1 MGVSST
7 TFYRNAKSA
16 VAGHAAQNYGNTGLH
31 KPKSHTVV
39 ATATL
44 GAILDSNAD
53 HMPHKT
59 RVLPSG
65 CCNTKTQVN
74 PSSALN
80 RTKHHQSN
88 PSIVPGILDSNLSR
102 RACMHSSK
110 FLITWSNRITSYNR
124 IRFFNRFPSFQFY
137 YFPGLLNLCCTRQR
151 GLPLLFREA
160 GFTAPSG
167 TYSGRRPTIHDL
179 NLHTLIYF

>member
-1 MGVSST
+1 MAEWYFPLESTWLSARRLGKPESSH
-7 TFYRNAKSA
+7 A
-16 VAGHAAQNYGNTGLH
+16 VRSQSGRSNRIQNPSLSSPGSRPDPFQRFKAQRWPCH
-31 KPKSHTVV
+31 
-39 ATATL
+39 
-44 GAILDSNAD
+44 
-53 HMPHKT
+53 
-59 RVLPSG
+59 
-65 CCNTKTQVN
+65 NTKTQVN

-110 FLITWSNRITSYNR
+110 FFITWSNRITSYNR
-124 IRFFNRFPSFQFY
+124 IRFFNRFPSFRFY

-167 TYSGRRPTIHDL
+167 TYSGRRPIIRDL

>member
-1 MGVSST
+1 MKENDADDRHTETLAMERLKELATSKA
-7 TFYRNAKSA
+7 F
-16 VAGHAAQNYGNTGLH
+16 GLEGYLQ
-31 KPKSHTVV
+31 PRRSH
-39 ATATL
+39 
-44 GAILDSNAD
+44 
-53 HMPHKT
+53 
-59 RVLPSG
+59 PSLRSQWQLKLHQWPRTS
-65 CCNTKTQVN
+65 CRNTKTQVN

-124 IRFFNRFPSFQFY
+124 IRFFNRFPSFRFY

-167 TYSGRRPTIHDL
+167 TYSGRRPTIRDL

>member
-1 MGVSST
+1 MHKCGEKEEDPRIYSLRT
-7 TFYRNAKSA
+7 GAKPEP
-16 VAGHAAQNYGNTGLH
+16 VRR
-31 KPKSHTVV
+31 
-39 ATATL
+39 
-44 GAILDSNAD
+44 LDPLSRT
-53 HMPHKT
+53 PP
-59 RVLPSG
+59 VPG
-65 CCNTKTQVN
+65 CRNTKTQVN
-74 PSSALN
+74 PSNALN

-124 IRFFNRFPSFQFY
+124 IRFFNRFPSFRFY

-167 TYSGRRPTIHDL
+167 TYSGRRPTIRDL

>member
-1 MGVSST
+1 MKVSVFFQLMLLEDFNTIS
-7 TFYRNAKSA
+7 RNHDFRRRKRNRRSFFFSSSKALRSARITCAKKQLS
-16 VAGHAAQNYGNTGLH
+16 
-31 KPKSHTVV
+31 KC
-39 ATATL
+39 
-44 GAILDSNAD
+44 
-53 HMPHKT
+53 
-59 RVLPSG
+59 R
-65 CCNTKTQVN
+65 NTKTQVN

-124 IRFFNRFPSFQFY
+124 IRFFNRFPSFRFY

-167 TYSGRRPTIHDL
+167 TYSGRRPTIRDL

>member
-1 MGVSST
+1 MKLALHCVGNLLAN
-7 TFYRNAKSA
+7 FECA
-16 VAGHAAQNYGNTGLH
+16 VC
-31 KPKSHTVV
+31 
-39 ATATL
+39 
-44 GAILDSNAD
+44 
-53 HMPHKT
+53 
-59 RVLPSG
+59 R
-65 CCNTKTQVN
+65 NTKTQVN

-110 FLITWSNRITSYNR
+110 FLITWSNRITSYDR
-124 IRFFNRFPSFQFY
+124 IRFFNWFPSFRFY
-137 YFPGLLNLCCTRQR
+137 YFPGLLNLCCKRQR

-167 TYSGRRPTIHDL
+167 TYSGRRPTIRDL
-179 NLHTLIYF
+179 NLHSHLLLTGTQVAELTLTAFRSESGLPVTQRPSLFP

>member
-1 MGVSST
+1 MAIFFGRGACPLSFLGKTHARRLGVET
-7 TFYRNAKSA
+7 CR
-16 VAGHAAQNYGNTGLH
+16 
-31 KPKSHTVV
+31 
-39 ATATL
+39 
-44 GAILDSNAD
+44 
-53 HMPHKT
+53 
-59 RVLPSG
+59 
-65 CCNTKTQVN
+65 NTKTQVN

-102 RACMHSSK
+102 RACMHFSK

-124 IRFFNRFPSFQFY
+124 IRFFNRFPSFRFY
-137 YFPGLLNLCCTRQR
+137 YFLGLLNLCCTRQR

-160 GFTAPSG
+160 GFTTPSG
-167 TYSGRRPTIHDL
+167 TYSGRRSTIRDL

>member
-1 MGVSST
+1 MSPRPVSPRPANRQPERQQPEVEQPKEEEDKPWVRRPFDPVRES
-7 TFYRNAKSA
+7 YKVVKS
-16 VAGHAAQNYGNTGLH
+16 QYQC
-31 KPKSHTVV
+31 
-39 ATATL
+39 
-44 GAILDSNAD
+44 
-53 HMPHKT
+53 
-59 RVLPSG
+59 R
-65 CCNTKTQVN
+65 NTKTQVN

-80 RTKHHQSN
+80 TTKHHQSN

-124 IRFFNRFPSFQFY
+124 IRFFNRFPSFRFY

-167 TYSGRRPTIHDL
+167 TYSGRRPTIRDL